1 MNQNILIQN
10 PEINNKKT
18 NRNIVLFNI
27 CLLGVIL
34 PFMGMAL
41 NVAVPVIGK
50 EFNID
55 VVVLNWIVAAYA
67 LGIAIFAVPFGRI
80 ADIAGIKKLFIIGIS
95 IFILSSLLIV
105 VANSAQFLILIR
117 LLQGIGGAMITSCS
131 MALLSIFFPGKQ
143 KGRALGIFTA
153 CVYAGGSIGPF
164 FGGLIT
170 EYLSWRIIFLIP
182 VPIGLI
188 ALLLALS
195 KIKGE
200 WAESKGEKFDYTGSL
215 LYGLSLAA
223 IMYGFSRLPEIAG
236 WIITFAGIAGITGFL
251 LYENKLTSPII
262 NVSLFKNN
270 RTFIFSNL
278 AALINY
284 TAVSAIAFLISLYL
298 QYIKG
303 FSADFA
309 GFILIAQ
316 PVVQTILSPF
326 AGRLSEKVET
336 RIVASVGM
344 IMVCFGLVFFAF
356 LTEGTSIVLIIINLV
371 ILGAGFALFSS
382 PNMNAI
388 LSSVKPKYY
397 AVASSVTGT
406 MRTVGQ
412 TFSIGICMIIM
423 ATVIGRVVIGPDNF
437 PAFLTSAKIAF
448 GVFAVLCL
456 LGVFASLARGK
467 SGSDQ

>member
-1 MNQNILIQN
+1 MNQTNLA
-10 PEINNKKT
+10 PNKENT
-18 NRNIVLFNI
+18 RDTGNRNLVLFNI

-41 NVAVPVIGK
+41 NVAVPIIGK
-50 EFNID
+50 EFNVDAI
-55 VVVLNWIVAAYA
+55 VLNWIVAAYA

-95 IFILSSLLIV
+95 VFILSSLLIF
-105 VANSAQFLILIR
+105 VANSAQILILIR
-117 LLQGIGGAMITSCS
+117 LVQGIGGAMITSCS

-170 EYLSWRIIFLIP
+170 EYLNWRIIFLIP

-200 WAESKGEKFDYTGSL
+200 WAESRGEKFDYVGSL
-215 LYGLSLAA
+215 IYGLSLAA
-223 IMYGFSRLPEIAG
+223 IMYGFSRLPEIPG
-236 WIITFAGIAGITGFL
+236 WILTFAGVAGIAGFL
-251 LYENKLTSPII
+251 LYENNLTSPII
-262 NVSLFKNN
+262 NISLFKNN

-309 GFILIAQ
+309 GFILVAQ

-326 AGRLSEKVET
+326 AGRLSDKVET
-336 RIVASVGM
+336 RIVASAGM
-344 IMVCFGLVFFAF
+344 ILVFFGLVFFAF

-371 ILGAGFALFSS
+371 LLGAGFALFSS

-423 ATVIGRVVIGPDNF
+423 ATVIGRVVIGPENF

-448 GVFAVLCL
+448 GVFAILCL

-467 SGSDQ
+467 PDSF